1 MGEDVVKDIKFQRH
15 WTTVHQTYP
24 PDLGIDE
31 RIDKFG
37 RYCWIIAV
45 LAVYPVSLLI
55 ALGVC
60 HQFSWLFRGLVL
72 ILKNSTGGWL
82 VVGCFVFLFLA
93 MLGSVSRLLQPPVE

>member
-15 WTTVHQTYP
+15 WTTVHPTYP
-24 PDLGIDE
+24 PDLEIDE

-55 ALGVC
+55 ALHLGCVT
-60 HQFSWLFRGLVL
+60 SFRGCSV
-72 ILKNSTGGWL
+72 GW
-82 VVGCFVFLFLA
+82 C
-93 MLGSVSRLLQPPVE
+93 